1 MVLFINAVLATGL
14 GATTYYS
21 KSSGNLNVTTSWGDQ
36 TNGSGTNPANFTTSG
51 DIFIVANRSS
61 YIHTTTWV
69 LGSGNRVQI
78 GNGSS
83 AINMVISAPG
93 RILNATVD
101 IASTA
106 TLSIGRPSGF
116 ITGLLGTASPSSTV
130 VYNVTNAQVLA
141 GTYDNLTI
149 AQNAIL
155 QGETF
160 VNNVLTIATSKT
172 LTLNAQNLDI
182 IGTVAG
188 SGQILPDNASGIYVL
203 SNNTGN
209 IGTLNFAGTSP
220 QLNFLD
226 ISFSNPSGIVNLGSN
241 LTIIDNGVLFSS
253 FFNHSSG
260 SLNLN
265 GFKLTVDQTAL
276 VSLPNTAGD
285 GYIYGSASST
295 LLMNGQMVGNNTLFM
310 EPSNNTLKVLGF
322 NSPGYTMQAANSLN
336 ITDSLSVQ
344 DGTIDANDNITLVS
358 TASLKGRLGK
368 LGATADIINN
378 LKVQTFAKGG
388 TTGWAVLG
396 VSGISGQTVASWEG
410 QIPMSCYSCPNDEN
424 SVAGQHFVSI
434 QGWNEAGSGGSEYVE
449 MSYTDAL
456 TPGIGYWTYLGNGQT
471 STTDMVWTV
480 SGTAVKGSVPVTLTN
495 SAQTGYNL
503 IANPY
508 ASPISWAKVLAVNPT
523 ANIQNAIYVYNAD
536 LGTTTQ
542 YVGGVASPGGT
553 TGITDVIPMGQGFY
567 VQANG
572 NTSLNFTEDVKS
584 SSNTSAN
591 PLLKA
596 QQNNIGDVFRL
607 SLTGTNGDYD
617 ETVFRLHPSATP
629 AFDNEWDAHKIFQTP
644 GYVGYPGPYTAYTT
658 ISSKGI
664 ANANEDYSINSFA
677 QSQTQNTVIPVL
689 VKVWQTGQ
697 FTIAP
702 IDIQNLP
709 ANACVTLK
717 DKLDN
722 SDHDLRAGS
731 YTFNISDTTQAARF
745 VLTICADQTL
755 PTGVQ
760 EAAAATDAVTI
771 SQDITGAFVKTDFAQ
786 NTKATISAYNVM
798 GQKLMAD
805 KEVEGTQTTT
815 YLNLDAH
822 SQVVLIKV
830 TTSKQS
836 TVKRLF
842 MN

>member
-1 MVLFINAVLATGL
+1 MVLLINAVLAAGL

-51 DIFIVANRSS
+51 DIFIICNRSS

-69 LGSGNRVQI
+69 LGSGNHVQV

-83 AINMVISAPG
+83 AINMSIAAPG

-116 ITGLLGTASPSSTV
+116 ITGLLGTTSPSSTV
-130 VYNVTNAQVLA
+130 VYNVTNAQVLD

-149 AQNAIL
+149 SQNAIL

-172 LTLNAQNLDI
+172 LTLNSQNLDI
-182 IGTVAG
+182 IGTVTG
-188 SGQILPDNASGIYVL
+188 TGQIQSDNAAGIYVL
-203 SNNTGN
+203 SNTSGN
-209 IGTLNFAGTSP
+209 IGTLNFAGTTP
-220 QLNFLD
+220 VLNFLD
-226 ISFSNPSGIVNLGSN
+226 ISFSNTGGIINLGSN
-241 LTIIDNGVLFSS
+241 LTIQDNGSLFSS

-265 GFKLTVDQTAL
+265 GFTLQVDPSAL

-285 GYIYGSASST
+285 GYIYGSANST
-295 LLMNGQMVGNNTLFM
+295 LQMNGQMVGNNTLFM

-322 NSPGYTMQAANSLN
+322 NSPGYTMQAANAVN

-344 DGTIDANDNITLVS
+344 DGTIDANGNITLVS
-358 TASLKGRLGK
+358 TASLKGRLSK
-368 LGATADIINN
+368 LGATADITGN
-378 LKVQTFAKGG
+378 LNVQTFAKGG

-410 QIPMSCYSCPNDEN
+410 QIPMTCYSCPNDEN
-424 SVAGQHFVSI
+424 SANGTHFVSI
-434 QGWNEAGSGGSEYVE
+434 QGWDETASGGAEYVE
-449 MSYTDAL
+449 LSYTSPL
-456 TPGIGYWTYLGNGQT
+456 TPGLGYWTYLGTGQT
-471 STTDMVWTV
+471 TTSDMVWTV
-480 SGTAVKGSVPVTLTN
+480 SGSAVKNTVPVTLTN

-572 NTSLNFTEDVKS
+572 NTTLNFTEDVKS
-584 SSNTSAN
+584 SANTGSN
-591 PLLKA
+591 PLLKS
-596 QQNNIGDVFRL
+596 QTSSVGDVFRL
-607 SLTGTNGDYD
+607 SVTGTNGDND
-617 ETVFRLHPSATP
+617 ETVFRFHPSTTT
-629 AFDNEWDAHKIFQTP
+629 AFDNAWDAHKIFQTP
-644 GYVGYPGPYTAYTT
+644 GYIGYPGPYTHYTT
-658 ISSKGI
+658 ISSQGP
-664 ANANEDYSINSFA
+664 NVDYSINSMPM
-677 QSQTQNTVIPVL
+677 SQTQNMVIPV
-689 VKVWQTGQ
+689 VVRVSQTGQ
-697 FTIAP
+697 YTIAP

-709 ANACVTLK
+709 ANSCVILH
-717 DKLDN
+717 DKLTN
-722 SDHDLRAGS
+722 TDHDMRAGS
-731 YTFNISDTTQAARF
+731 YTCNINDTTTAARF
-745 VLTICADQTL
+745 MLTICADQST
-755 PTGVQ
+755 PTGIA
-760 EAAAATDAVTI
+760 EAAAATDAVVI

-798 GQKLMAD
+798 GQKLMSD

-815 YLNLDAH
+815 YLNIDAH